1 MQSIQEAFSAQR
13 AQDWEAIQRS
23 NKVMLIVAGT
33 FAGIGFLTLLMMT
46 WFQWRMS
53 KGLAEISA
61 ALPAAL
67 GLGASSAA
75 AALALANQPELRLF
89 GAVEQPKNARPSW
102 PRAPTPR

>member
-33 FAGIGFLTLLMMT
+33 FAGIGFLTLLIMT

-61 ALPAAL
+61 ALPVGTGVGRQFRCGRA
-67 GLGASSAA
+67 GPG
-75 AALALANQPELRLF
+75 QPTGIAF
-89 GAVEQPKNARPSW
+89 VWSG
-102 PRAPTPR
+102 